1 METVSREGLC
11 GSRLAG
17 DFRDEGATDEE
28 FSGTRIEQ
36 TITLFVPFGSRK
48 KESAFRPFFGAAVT
62 VQARKFVSNF
72 AS

>member
-11 GSRLAG
+11 GSRLA
-17 DFRDEGATDEE
+17 RDEGATDEE

-36 TITLFVPFGSRK
+36 TINHFGGRK

>member
-48 KESAFRPFFGAAVT
+48 KRVRSDLFSEQPLPCKRA
-62 VQARKFVSNF
+62 NL
-72 AS
+72 